1 MKIYINNITGGR
13 PVHVGPTVF
22 GTWTHIHSM
31 IDVMTIMID
40 DFDDYDDGEDID
52 KQRQV
57 AIADNFSYVDPVDG
71 SKAAKQGIRVNTIIT
86 TTTTTNHHHHQQHRR
101 RHECQCDP
109 DHYHLMFNCSR
120 LDIITSTTITSDTI
134 IIITQG
140 SQIICDR
147 YDVIYHDYH
156 ITLI

>member
-1 MKIYINNITGGR
+1 
-13 PVHVGPTVF
+13 
-22 GTWTHIHSM
+22 M
-31 IDVMTIMID
+31 IDIMTIIID

-52 KQRQV
+52 KQSQV

-86 TTTTTNHHHHQQHRR
+86 TTTTTIN
-101 RHECQCDP
+101 
-109 DHYHLMFNCSR
+109 
-120 LDIITSTTITSDTI
+120 TSTTITSDTI

-147 YDVIYHDYH
+147 YDVIYHDNN
-156 ITLI
+156 ITSISSSSWEYKGALLRRFKDSFQTLWHGKQWSYSQDVRL